1 MVSGQHR
8 LAGLGTFVHELEQTG
23 GCVPVGAH
31 CGPTGVAITAVARTR
46 GLPVVAD
53 DALSRILP
61 RGASV
66 VLTPSCSFA
75 FCAR

>member
-31 CGPTGVAITAVARTR
+31 CGPAGIAITAVARTR
-46 GLPVVAD
+46 GV
-53 DALSRILP
+53 LSLQMMR
-61 RGASV
+61 
-66 VLTPSCSFA
+66 
-75 FCAR
+75 